1 MHRVNWWAIVVSTI
15 AYFFLGYLWYG
26 ILFQTAWLAAIGKTS
41 PPLMSG
47 GGSVAFPYAVTLVL
61 SFFLAYGLARI
72 LSWRENMNP
81 GRGAFIGLSM
91 GLLIFG
97 TMTWMDYMYE
107 MRGNAI
113 ALINI
118 GYVVVGMGIQGLI
131 LGAWKPKSG

>member
-1 MHRVNWWAIVVSTI
+1 MHRVNWWAIVVATI
-15 AYFFLGYLWYG
+15 AYFIFGYLWYG
-26 ILFQTAWLAAIGKTS
+26 VIFPAAWLAALGKTEA
-41 PPLMSG
+41 PLAAG

-61 SFFLAYGLARI
+61 SFFLTYGLARV
-72 LSWRENMNP
+72 LSWRGNANAA
-81 GRGAFIGLSM
+81 RGALIGVSM

-107 MRGNAI
+107 MRGTAI

-131 LGAWKPKSG
+131 LGAWKPKAG